1 MPEVTSHNP
10 GTFCWVDL
18 ASADAEASRSFYSQL
33 LGWTSIDNPMGEGM
47 VYSMMQKNGKNV
59 CGLYQM
65 DAGMLEQGIP
75 PHWTS
80 YIAVAEVDA
89 GAEKVTAAGGTILMP
104 PMDVFDSG
112 RMSMV
117 QDSTGAMVGLWQPRE
132 HIGAELIYE
141 TGALGWNELN
151 TNDTDAAAEF
161 YASVFGWSAAT
172 SPMGP
177 EAGEYTEFK
186 PEIHRK
192 GSRADRTGDE
202 RREHLL

>member
-1 MPEVTSHNP
+1 
-10 GTFCWVDL
+10 
-18 ASADAEASRSFYSQL
+18 
-33 LGWTSIDNPMGEGM
+33 M
-47 VYSMMQKNGKNV
+47 VYSMMPAR
-59 CGLYQM
+59 M
-65 DAGMLEQGIP
+65 FAASMLEQGIP

-177 EAGEYTEFK
+177 EAEDYTEFK
-186 PEIHRK
+186 A
-192 GSRADRTGDE
+192 GDDFGRAE
-202 RREHLL
+202 